1 MMESATNLAQHLE
14 RESLTKR
21 AADAIRDKIL
31 TGKYKLGQRLRESE
45 LAQHF
50 GVSHNVIREAFHVL
64 QGEGIVVTD
73 SYRGRSVL
81 SITKEEA
88 KELVVVRTSLECL
101 AAQLAAEKLDD
112 EWKQKILAE
121 AARVKTAGPV
131 DKVARVQIELAFHRT
146 IWAAAQNAWLYDQLN
161 KLATLLF
168 TLNAM
173 SFFEIDMTPEE
184 IPVSFLQWETKNH
197 IRGHQ
202 GVARAVLSGNPRNA
216 RESMILHVMGAP
228 PLADRRKQVFQI

>member
-1 MMESATNLAQHLE
+1 MYCKGKALLLLTPTGGGPFSALPRKKQK
-14 RESLTKR
+14 SSSS
-21 AADAIRDKIL
+21 
-31 TGKYKLGQRLRESE
+31 Y
-45 LAQHF
+45 
-50 GVSHNVIREAFHVL
+50 
-64 QGEGIVVTD
+64 VT
-73 SYRGRSVL
+73 
-81 SITKEEA
+81 A
-88 KELVVVRTSLECL
+88 ECL

-112 EWKQKILAE
+112 EWKQKISAE